1 MVEGTKGGGVA
12 LDYGYLDILL
22 SEENDGT
29 TTAPLH
35 HFRGGNRFSLL
46 LGAVKDLLDRVDI
59 WTLEGELA
67 FANMLDLAINENT
80 APKSLALIALDLS
93 QPWTLVETLQKWI
106 KVLENHLD
114 ARSLRDEKSEGLGV
128 PLLVVVNKVRPPP
141 ARPPAGSARVSR

>member
-1 MVEGTKGGGVA
+1 MTVPPPPP
-12 LDYGYLDILL
+12 
-22 SEENDGT
+22 
-29 TTAPLH
+29 PLH

-46 LGAVKDLLDRVDI
+46 LGMVKDLLDRVDI

-141 ARPPAGSARVSR
+141 PARPPAGSARHQMSLYAA

>member
-1 MVEGTKGGGVA
+1 V
-12 LDYGYLDILL
+12 
-22 SEENDGT
+22 
-29 TTAPLH
+29 
-35 HFRGGNRFSLL
+35 
-46 LGAVKDLLDRVDI
+46 VKDLLDRVDI

-141 ARPPAGSARVSR
+141 PPPASRAGSASPGVATHRRQTKNVNSNVTLPCTHDVVVVVCGHAIAV